1 MTYRAALLLPAL
13 LIAAPAFAQ
22 DDTAPAP
29 APAPGGI
36 DPEKLNGDS
45 LRIGVV
51 AGVTPSYEGSDDL
64 VFAAVPGIQGRVSGI
79 NFGLRGNRAY
89 ADLIPTDGGPGWDFQ
104 AGPIVSVNFNRSRRS
119 TIKDPRVQAL
129 PIRKLAVEVGGYVG
143 IGKQGV
149 FTSDYDKL
157 TVSVAYTHDIA
168 GIHRSEVITP
178 SIDYGTPL
186 STKAFV
192 GLNLS
197 ANYVGDGYART
208 YFGVNSPAEAAAS
221 GLPQFDAKKGWK
233 DWTLSGVGVVSLT
246 GDLTGGLGLMGLVSY
261 RRMLEDAARSP
272 LTSLAGS
279 KDQWT
284 AMGGLVWTF

>member
-1 MTYRAALLLPAL
+1 MRAPILLLAATAAVLAFPA
-13 LIAAPAFAQ
+13 AAQENLPPRQ
-22 DDTAPAP
+22 PSP
-29 APAPGGI
+29 PI
-36 DPEKLNGDS
+36 DVNRETITVG
-45 LRIGVV
+45 
-51 AGVTPSYEGSDDL
+51 AGVATIPSYEGADNNRL
-64 VFAAVPGIQGRVSGI
+64 VPVAAGRGSISGF
-79 NFGLRGNRAY
+79 NFSTTGARLFVDVVRDSR
-89 ADLIPTDGGPGWDFQ
+89 DGDGMDFQ
-104 AGPIVSVNFNRSRRS
+104 LGPVVGFNAFRTNRKSINDRQ
-119 TIKDPRVQAL
+119 VEAL
-129 PIRKLAVEVGGYVG
+129 GELDTAIELGGYVG
-143 IGKQGV
+143 LAKTGII
-149 FTSDYDKL
+149 TSDYDVL
-157 TVSVAYTHDIA
+157 AVNVSVARDVAGAHDSYT
-168 GIHRSEVITP
+168 ITP
-178 SIDYGTPL
+178 AVNYGTPL